1 VTNPESLRSSVA
13 DDVLERLRTHP
24 SDTRLSAREKELPM
38 TALFKL
44 SRGSLDELEEELVAH
59 AQRINAAEYA
69 FLELV
74 R

>member
-1 VTNPESLRSSVA
+1 
-13 DDVLERLRTHP
+13 
-24 SDTRLSAREKELPM
+24 M